1 MKLWEKET
9 KLNKLVE
16 DFTIGNDADFD
27 LRLAKFDI
35 QGTVAHV
42 KMLQKIGLITEQE
55 LDELK
60 KALGEI
66 LKLVET
72 GEFYIESGV
81 EDVHSQVELILTKQ
95 LGDVGKKIHAGR
107 SRNDQVMVDLRL
119 FFRSEMKE
127 IAQLVYELFEVL
139 VAQSQL
145 YQHVLMPGYTHTQVA
160 MVSSFGLWFSA
171 YAESLVD
178 DLTLLQAVYQ
188 INNQNPLG
196 SAAGYGNSFPLD
208 RKETTKLL
216 SFDDLSY
223 NAIHAQMGRGKTE
236 QFLSFSLSGLGA
248 TLGKLASDIILFS
261 NENFCF
267 LKLPDEFTTGSSI
280 MPHKKN
286 PDVFEL
292 IRGHCNLFQSL
303 PTQVSMLKS
312 NLISGY
318 HRDYQLLKEVIFPA
332 LENLKKCLRLS
343 IQSLSNIQVNK
354 EILDD
359 EKYKYI
365 YTVEKVNDLVKGGL
379 PFRDAYQ
386 KVALE
391 IEAGTFS
398 YSGEIQHTHEGSIG
412 NLCLPEI
419 KTKMSKVMNQFEHP
433 LNPAQLPQSHR
444 RKSQSQKEA
453 NHIRNSR

>member
-1 MKLWEKET
+1 MKLWEKEA
-9 KLNKLVE
+9 KINKLVE
-16 DFTIGNDADFD
+16 AFTIGNDADFD

-42 KMLQKIGLITEQE
+42 KMLQKIGLLTKQE
-55 LDELK
+55 LVQLK
-60 KALGEI
+60 AALNDI
-66 LKLVET
+66 SKLAEN
-72 GEFYIESGV
+72 GEFYIEPGV
-81 EDVHSQVELILTKQ
+81 EDVHSQVELMLTRQ
-95 LGDVGKKIHAGR
+95 LGDIGKKIHAGR

-127 IAQLVYELFEVL
+127 LAQLVHELFEVL
-139 VAQSQL
+139 ILQSQQ

-178 DLTLLQAVYQ
+178 DLKLLQAVYQ

-196 SAAGYGNSFPLD
+196 SAAGYGNSFSLD

-216 SFDDLSY
+216 GFYDLSY
-223 NAIHAQMGRGKTE
+223 NSIHAQMGRGKTE
-236 QFLSFSLSGLGA
+236 QFLSFALSGLGA
-248 TLGKLASDIILFS
+248 TLGKLASDIVLFS
-261 NENFCF
+261 NENFRF

-303 PTQVSMLKS
+303 PTQVSMLNS

-332 LENLKKCLRLS
+332 LENLKRCLQLS
-343 IQSLSNIQVNK
+343 IQSLSNIQIDK
-354 EILDD
+354 EILKD
-359 EKYKYI
+359 EKYKYL
-365 YTVEKVNDLVKGGL
+365 YTVEKVNDLVKEGT
-379 PFRDAYQ
+379 PFREAYQ

-398 YSGEIQHTHEGSIG
+398 YSSEIQHTHEGSIG
-412 NLCLPEI
+412 NLCLSEI
-419 KTKMSKVMNQFEHP
+419 EAKMEKVTNQ
-433 LNPAQLPQSHR
+433 L
-444 RKSQSQKEA
+444 
-453 NHIRNSR
+453 I